1 MIRKCMRTLFVV
13 AITLVVTSTLTLAVD
28 RFAGTVQD
36 IDTSKTSFTFMTG
49 DGKHM
54 TFQVPMEFLSDL
66 KSGEKVEVLVDDGL
80 VIAVD
85 RNTKDES

>member
-1 MIRKCMRTLFVV
+1 MIRKCMRILSIVTIVLGVTATL
-13 AITLVVTSTLTLAVD
+13 ALAVD

-36 IDTSKTSFTFMTG
+36 IDTGKTSFTFMTG

-54 TFQVPMEFLSDL
+54 TFEVPVEFLSDL
-66 KSGEKVEVLVDDGL
+66 KKGEQVEVLVDDGL

-85 RNTKDES
+85 RNKKDES